1 MIFLFI
7 LSFVG
12 DFVIAIIIVNL
23 ILFYLA
29 RGLAWWHPYCKTR
42 NFWRKVECQK
52 CVKWILEGLVIDC
65 QGGRHTDTVIIIKRC
80 IHVGKC

>member
-12 DFVIAIIIVNL
+12 DFVIVVIIVNL

-29 RGLAWWHPYCKTR
+29 RGLA
-42 NFWRKVECQK
+42 
-52 CVKWILEGLVIDC
+52 
-65 QGGRHTDTVIIIKRC
+65 
-80 IHVGKC
+80 

>member
-29 RGLAWWHPYCKTR
+29 RGYMMASLL
-42 NFWRKVECQK
+42 Q
-52 CVKWILEGLVIDC
+52 D
-65 QGGRHTDTVIIIKRC
+65 
-80 IHVGKC
+80 

>member
-12 DFVIAIIIVNL
+12 DFIIAIIIVDL

-29 RGLAWWHPYCKTR
+29 RHLT
-42 NFWRKVECQK
+42 
-52 CVKWILEGLVIDC
+52 
-65 QGGRHTDTVIIIKRC
+65 
-80 IHVGKC
+80 